1 MAQSNAILECKG
13 MIPDNYKHAWDMLLK
28 ERERISQQQE
38 DEFSRIVGIAHY
50 CVERFRIKGSSQIR
64 NGHEEKRK
72 EAEEIF
78 YTIQDL
84 TNSLE
89 DSYRQM
95 REEERDPT
103 PEESDQIA
111 SMEQQLHT
119 QKSNLERTL
128 PDIRSCLDAAELK
141 NTLEESLPFEKEE
154 INETLS

>member
-1 MAQSNAILECKG
+1 
-13 MIPDNYKHAWDMLLK
+13 MISHNYKHAWENSLT
-28 ERERISQQQE
+28 ERERIIQQQE
-38 DEFSRIVGIAHY
+38 DNFRRLVRLAHY
-50 CVERFRIKGSSQIR
+50 CVERFGMKGISQIR
-64 NGHEEKRK
+64 RRHEEKRK

-111 SMEQQLHT
+111 SKEQQLHT

-128 PDIRSCLDAAELK
+128 PDIRSCLDTAELK

-154 INETLS
+154 INEALS